1 MLSLLE
7 RVRVF
12 LFTCYS
18 TIFKHWLRAK
28 PSFTKCPKVIDLKFT
43 LQILL
48 GLIIRQNV
56 VNGFCVNFVSFIR
69 HTL

>member
-7 RVRVF
+7 RVRVL

-18 TIFKHWLRAK
+18 TIFNHWLRAK
-28 PSFTKCPKVIDLKFT
+28 PSFTKCPKVIDLKFI

-48 GLIIRQNV
+48 GLKGHGHFFGQIL
-56 VNGFCVNFVSFIR
+56 FF
-69 HTL
+69 